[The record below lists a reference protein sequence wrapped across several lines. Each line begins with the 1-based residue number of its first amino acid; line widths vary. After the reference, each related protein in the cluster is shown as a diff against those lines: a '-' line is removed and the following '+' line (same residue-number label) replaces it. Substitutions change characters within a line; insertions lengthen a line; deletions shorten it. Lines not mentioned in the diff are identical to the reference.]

1 MYRLSLVM
9 FLGWA
14 GYRTQQ
20 YPAFQGF
27 ITSNVNPRPALN
39 ISFQVIFYQS
49 IVTCTLCI
57 IQTIWLW
64 NVPTGL
70 WWFWLVSRH
79 WWIALQ
85 YYFNHRLG
93 ASDNYTFFRKISSLL
108 IYIYHIHAY
117 SLPYTV
123 RLRGGSCVLCPGLL
137 TATQEKPF
145 PCYWIPILN
154 KLIILYIN
162 CVCIPDMRWG

>member
-20 YPAFQGF
+20 YPAVQGF

-93 ASDNYTFFRKISSLL
+93 ASDNYTFFRKNNI
-108 IYIYHIHAY
+108 
-117 SLPYTV
+117 
-123 RLRGGSCVLCPGLL
+123 L
-137 TATQEKPF
+137 TADLQF
-145 PCYWIPILN
+145 IISMHIACPIL
-154 KLIILYIN
+154 
-162 CVCIPDMRWG
+162 WGYLEGHVYFALGYWLQLKKNLSLVTEYPY